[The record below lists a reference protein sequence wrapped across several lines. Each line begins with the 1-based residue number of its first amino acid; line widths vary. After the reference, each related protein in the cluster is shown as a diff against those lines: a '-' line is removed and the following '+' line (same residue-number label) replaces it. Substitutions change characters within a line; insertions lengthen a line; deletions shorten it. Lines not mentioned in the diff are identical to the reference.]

1 MRLQPKLLEIADFM
15 SVANSYDLK
24 IYSSNFE
31 FCKISSV
38 TSINETSDESLAFLI
53 APEQIGVSV
62 NECRGL
68 VLIPEE
74 YRNLEGAN
82 KLKFKFL
89 CVDDPKY
96 FFAALLDSHFKTDSH
111 EDISLISIKAT
122 NIHPTAQISKYALVE
137 KGATIGKNT
146 IISAG
151 VNISSATSIG
161 DNVIVGANSVLGG
174 IGFGFA
180 VRKGYPPLR
189 IPHFGNLQIGNNV
202 EIGSGTHIDR
212 GTFSTTVIS
221 DDVKIDNGVHVAHNA
236 IIGKRTL
243 LIAHAEISGGVQI
256 GEDCWIAPNVSIKE
270 KVRIG
275 NNVLVGIGSV
285 ILRDIE
291 SDQIVAGVPARPI
304 GQRS

>member
-1 MRLQPKLLEIADFM
+1 MRLPPRSLDIKDFVSIAK
-15 SVANSYDLK
+15 SYDLE

-53 APEQIGVSV
+53 HPEQLQVSI

-68 VLIPEE
+68 VLVPPA
-74 YRNLEGAN
+74 YHNLEGVN
-82 KLKFKFL
+82 TFNCKFL

-96 FFAALLDSHFKTDSH
+96 FFAALLDSHYKSDFQ
-111 EDISLISIKAT
+111 EEISLINVHGT
-122 NIHPTAQISKYALVE
+122 NIHSTAKISRHALVE
-137 KGATIGKNT
+137 EGATIGKNT
-146 IISAG
+146 IVSAG

-161 DNVIVGANSVLGG
+161 DNVVIGANSVLGG

-180 VRKGYPPLR
+180 VRKGYPPMR
-189 IPHFGNLQIGNNV
+189 IPHFGNLQIGHNV

-212 GTFSTTVIS
+212 GTFLTTVIS
-221 DDVKIDNGVHVAHNA
+221 DDVKIDNGVHIAHNA

-243 LIAHAEISGGVQI
+243 VIAHAEISGGVQI

-270 KVRIG
+270 KVKIG

-285 ILRDIE
+285 VLKDIQ
-291 SDQIVAGVPARPI
+291 SNQIVAGVPARPI
-304 GQRS
+304 GQRN

>member
-1 MRLQPKLLEIADFM
+1 MKLLT
-15 SVANSYDLK
+15 K
-24 IYSSNFE
+24 
-31 FCKISSV
+31 
-38 TSINETSDESLAFLI
+38 SLAFLI
-53 APEQIGVSV
+53 DPEQIHVSA

-74 YRNLEGAN
+74 FRNLQGVN
-82 KLKFKFL
+82 TFNCKLL

-96 FFAALLDSHFKTDSH
+96 FFAALLDSHFKSDSQP
-111 EDISLISIKAT
+111 DISLININET
-122 NIHPTAQISKYALVE
+122 NIHSSAQISKYALVE

-161 DNVIVGANSVLGG
+161 ENVVIGTNSVLGG

-221 DDVKIDNGVHVAHNA
+221 DDVKIDNGVHIAHNA
-236 IIGKRTL
+236 VIGKRTL
-243 LIAHAEISGGVQI
+243 VIAHAEISGSVQI

-285 ILRDIE
+285 VLRDVE

-304 GQRS
+304 GYRS